1 MRALIIS
8 DIHSNIIALETVLEH
23 AGKVDAVWCL
33 GDVVGYGPNPNECV
47 QLLKEQPNLVCL
59 LGNHDAAAISMVSVQ
74 TFNLE
79 ARQAVE
85 WTQEVLTEDSTAF
98 LQECPAS
105 MEVENVTLAH
115 GSPRRPVFE
124 YLLDTRSAT
133 ENFEFFNTEYCFVGH
148 SHLPVNFHLREDDYM
163 ARLSIPP
170 IGQTLQLYPRA
181 ILNPGSVGQPRD
193 RDPRA
198 AYAIYDSESHIWVY
212 NRVEYDIA
220 TTQERM
226 REHNLPERHITRL
239 ESGW

>member
-1 MRALIIS
+1 MRALVIS
-8 DIHSNIIALETVLEH
+8 DIHSNIIALETVFKH

-33 GDVVGYGPNPNECV
+33 GDIVGYGPNPNECV

-85 WTQEVLTEDSTAF
+85 WTQEVLTEESVAF
-98 LQECPAS
+98 LQDRPAS
-105 MEVENVTLAH
+105 VEVENVTLAH

-133 ENFEFFNTEYCFVGH
+133 ENFDFFNTDYCFVGH

-170 IGQTLQLYPRA
+170 IGQILKLYPRA

-198 AYAIYDSESHIWVY
+198 AYAIYDSKAQNWAY
-212 NRVEYDIA
+212 NRIEYDIA
-220 TTQERM
+220 TIQERM